1 MIEEYYNQFKPFLRL
16 VLQLLFYAI
25 VVIII
30 MAILYQDKI
39 QQYLDENWNAIR
51 CEPYVIPFAGFS
63 NVADGKTY
71 GEKVNKNFQ
80 HCTGTHIK
88 TAFPSLLEPFI
99 AFLAIIKSS
108 LEQVSGSIN
117 TFRKALSTLRI
128 MFAALVKNTVEKM
141 ANSYAASV
149 FLQEKMKNI
158 VKRQTAVV
166 EVMRQFLV
174 AFPFVME
181 SLMYGPIPRFAVW
194 LSRYTWMLLS
204 SIVICILC
212 TFGGPFVS
220 MFACPMCAIC
230 FTPSSIVGRDGYRK
244 PIKVCDLG
252 SYLDPY
258 TEVTGIIYF
267 GQTCVATNSFDIVR
281 NIQLLYP
288 LHEKGNGIPEY
299 GEPETFFNPRD
310 AFDRELTSKKQ
321 IKNHTWVTSSHA
333 IFDSNTNQ
341 WTRISDWARQRGIR
355 PAFAYEPVICLITS
369 NNTIPV
375 NQHMCKDYEEINN
388 TKILHTLAY
397 QRECVR
403 NEIEVSEDE
412 LVKYASAREKEGRML
427 YTGMTYEQFVKWV
440 EEYDSEYKFPQK
452 PSLQVIRH
460 YFYQYE
466 PDGSKLKNRY
476 ENQYFRKQLRGF
488 RIDRGDITWYR
499 YRGHILAENTL
510 VKIENG
516 KWKRVFMCHD
526 AVRLDPFYQTFTLEP
541 NWVIHVYTDNG
552 DLCLSKNTN
561 MSLTLSDAMEVK
573 DDKWNK
579 GELDILTRVSNI
591 ELVTHE
597 SDKDE

>member
-99 AFLAIIKSS
+99 AFLTIIKSS

-212 TFGGPFVS
+212 TVGGPFVS

-244 PIKVCDLG
+244 QIKQYDLG
-252 SYLDPY
+252 SFLDPY

-267 GQTCVATNSFDIVR
+267 GQTSVATNSYDIVR

-288 LHEKGNGIPEY
+288 LHDKTGGVPEY
-299 GEPETFFNPRD
+299 GEPVTYFNPRE
-310 AFDRELTSKKQ
+310 AFDKDMHVKKQ
-321 IKNHTWVTSSHA
+321 SQNHTWVTSSHA
-333 IFDSNTNQ
+333 IFDTETNK
-341 WTRISDWARQRGIR
+341 WTRIADWAKQRKIR
-355 PAFAYEPVICLITS
+355 PVFAYEPVVCLVTS

-375 NQHMCKDYEEINN
+375 NQHTCKDYDEINN
-388 TKILHTLAY
+388 SKILHTLSY

-412 LVKYASAREKEGRML
+412 LVKYASAREKEGRKL
-427 YTGMTYEQFVKWV
+427 YTGMTYEEFVKWV
-440 EEYDSEYKFPQK
+440 GEYDEYKFPHR
-452 PSLQVIRH
+452 PCLQVIRH

-466 PDGSKLKNRY
+466 PDNSKLINRY
-476 ENQYFRKQLRGF
+476 EIQKFRKQMRGF
-488 RIDRGDITWYR
+488 RIDRGNITWYR
-499 YRGHILAENTL
+499 YQGHVLAENTL
-510 VKIENG
+510 VKTEDG
-516 KWKRVFMCHD
+516 KWKRVFLCRD
-526 AVRLDPFYQTFTLEP
+526 AVRLDPFYESFTHEP
-541 NWVIHVYTDNG
+541 DWVIHVYTENNDIY
-552 DLCLSKNTN
+552 LSKSTDTP
-561 MSLTLSDAMEVK
+561 LTISDAMEVN

-591 ELVTHE
+591 GLVPYE
-597 SDKDE
+597 SNNDE